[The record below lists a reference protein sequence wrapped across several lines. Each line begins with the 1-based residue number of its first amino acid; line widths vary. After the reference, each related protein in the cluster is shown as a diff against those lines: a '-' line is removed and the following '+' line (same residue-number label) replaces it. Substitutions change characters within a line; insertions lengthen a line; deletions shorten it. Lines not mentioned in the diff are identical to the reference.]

1 MNDIIIS
8 KASFFASFLL
18 IFFIFISII
27 SVTLT
32 SCWLLADY
40 VGNNMKVICRKM
52 DMYNTDLRKILTM
65 ILTQTFDFINDSDW
79 IRKVFKRIIE
89 ISAKLIGLNP
99 NCESSRQQTS
109 FTWTSIHRSLH
120 TNLDFDQNCRYFFFH
135 IQLKILLICW
145 HHFIN

>member
-52 DMYNTDLRKILTM
+52 DMYNTDPRKILTM
-65 ILTQTFDFINDSDW
+65 ILTQIFDFINDSDW

-89 ISAKLIGLNP
+89 ISAKLIDWTN
-99 NCESSRQQTS
+99 QQTS
-109 FTWTSIHRSLH
+109 FTWTSMHRSLH

>member
-1 MNDIIIS
+1 MEIAKIQTFTS
-8 KASFFASFLL
+8 KGTCRFWWHHLT
-18 IFFIFISII
+18 SII

-40 VGNNMKVICRKM
+40 VGNNMNVICRKI
-52 DMYNTDLRKILTM
+52 DMNSTDPRKISTM
-65 ILTQTFDFINDSDW
+65 ILTHIFDFINDSDW

-99 NCESSRQQTS
+99 NCESLRQQTS
-109 FTWTSIHRSLH
+109 FTWTSMHRSLH